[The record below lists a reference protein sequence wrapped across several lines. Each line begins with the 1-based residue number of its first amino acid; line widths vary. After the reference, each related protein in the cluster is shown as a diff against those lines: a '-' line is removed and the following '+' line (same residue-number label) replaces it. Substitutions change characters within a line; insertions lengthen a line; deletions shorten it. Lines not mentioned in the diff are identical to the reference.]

1 MLTTKDFK
9 TAHSLTNSSFLRLS
23 RKVAEQLG
31 KVNEPMTRQVTPTEY
46 EILYPDAFLKAV
58 SERKA
63 SQVKEVHAEDVA
75 IIADLVEEV
84 AAIALDLPSRGSV
97 LSLLKSRYIQPENTA
112 LNVVDAEVIEVQTRA
127 EILAAMKADLR
138 IKSQT
143 ITEEE
148 EALKEIDFI
157 KHQQSLEFA
166 AMQAESQEIERREA
180 QLQAIK
186 RVRSLGKDLSDRTAL

>member
-75 IIADLVEEV
+75 IIADLVEE

-127 EILAAMKADLR
+127 EVLATMKANLR
-138 IKSQT
+138 AKSQ
-143 ITEEE
+143 IVTEEE